1 MRRPILHIFLAFTCG
16 IWLGFYLNIW
26 IIMMLSLGFIVA
38 SYILRKRIILFL
50 LCLVMVGSSYITIR
64 ESKVNPLESF
74 EGEIIDI
81 RACVESVQD
90 MGRYYRLIVKSKAFN
105 HEGAEYKINEKILIN
120 LSGKAAFNPQG
131 LAGKDIELR
140 GKVSL
145 PSGQRNPG
153 LFDYRLYLKT

>member
-1 MRRPILHIFLAFTCG
+1 
-16 IWLGFYLNIW
+16 
-26 IIMMLSLGFIVA
+26 MMLSLGFIVA

-105 HEGAEYKINEKILIN
+105 HEGVEYKINEK
-120 LSGKAAFNPQG
+120 
-131 LAGKDIELR
+131 
-140 GKVSL
+140 
-145 PSGQRNPG
+145 
-153 LFDYRLYLKT
+153 Y